1 MSGNRGESDTEF
13 EVSKQSS
20 LSNLFFTPETPGS
33 TRRKIEDKLEEM
45 RLRKELMDYEYEY

>member
-13 EVSKQSS
+13 EVRKQSS

-45 RLRKELMDYEYEY
+45 RLRKELTDYEYEY